1 MPYSSDWL
9 ELIENCIILTFYK
22 LYLLILILKCSDA
35 SLSDEGA
42 ALGYTEKAKKR
53 KAFILILPFLRFELN
68 STWVSVVEKSLY
80 FKSRESKHTGLNRL
94 IEHYLENQLLNK
106 HLIFLTEL
114 ILSMAIC
121 INKMYVLNVYV
132 YLQ

>member
-42 ALGYTEKAKKR
+42 ALGCTEKAKKR
-53 KAFILILPFLRFELN
+53 KAFILILPFLGFELN